1 MSTPRACVELSQR
14 AMDAIERIKKEF
26 GLRYDSEAVVL
37 AIKEAESITPGLPE
51 LERVKSMTYRQP
63 EEIEQKVSAL
73 AEKYSISK
81 RHVVESALHALS
93 LTYAVNH
100 RCKFAP
106 GQEVW
111 VLNKHNNNVIQV
123 KIDNIVLV
131 LEKNQLWEHYRGLT
145 SLVSI
150 HTDNELFST
159 REECEAH
166 YGI

>member
-14 AMDAIERIKKEF
+14 VMDAIARIKKEF
-26 GLRYDSEAVVL
+26 NLRYDSEAVVL
-37 AIKEAESITPGLPE
+37 AIKEAEAITPGLPE
-51 LERVKSMTYRQP
+51 LDRVKSMTYRQP
-63 EEIEQKVSAL
+63 EDVEKKVSAL

-93 LTYAVNH
+93 LTYSVNH

-106 GQEVW
+106 GQEVYFYSKGDEHIFKDW
-111 VLNKHNNNVIQV
+111 IKYIRLEQDSDKITEEYYLNLSHGPFDTK
-123 KIDNIVLV
+123 D
-131 LEKNQLWEHYRGLT
+131 
-145 SLVSI
+145 
-150 HTDNELFST
+150 LFST